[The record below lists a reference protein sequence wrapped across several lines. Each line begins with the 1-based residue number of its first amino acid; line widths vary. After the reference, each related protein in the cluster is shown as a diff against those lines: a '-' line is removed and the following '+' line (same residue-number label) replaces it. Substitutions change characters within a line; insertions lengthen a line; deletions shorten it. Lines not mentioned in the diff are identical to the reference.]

1 MLELERKVI
10 GGSAPIYPGL
20 DLQWKI
26 VDEDQGIIRGYL
38 AVFNNIDS
46 TKDRIRAGA
55 FKKTLTEALQRKT
68 NRGKKYLFPLLW
80 MHDPE
85 KPIGGFIDAIEDK
98 YGLLVTA
105 QLDISTNPLGMPNN
119 PLATSVYSGFKQGF
133 IDELSIGYKAL
144 QKQYDHNGIR
154 DLTEVQLFEGSA
166 VTMLFAANDLAQV
179 TDVKV
184 ASGGSFPLADKSTPW
199 SKSKAIKDI
208 EAATG
213 GDWSKASKYFFWSAS
228 NPTTEADH
236 KLPFAAKVGG
246 TMKAVPHAIISAAG
260 VMQGAMGGVKGI
272 DDAEGVKSKIA
283 GYYRKMGMS
292 PPWQKN
298 TSTEKTGQRHME
310 QKDFNDRYREER
322 IKDWMYSDFQNLVC
336 ALQKS
341 IIDMFKI
348 GDEPQSD
355 VLSTILSSSDEN
367 SIGFVQAVE
376 NYVQMGID
384 LDVSSYL
391 SENGS
396 SYGMSYMSRQDDLEE
411 KAGRTISKTTAQ
423 RIQSSM
429 DTLDAVANNH
439 MISYKAI
446 TSARDDLAQ
455 IIGYDSYAE
464 EGPAGGDATGPYM
477 NTSKSSPEPQEQKAL
492 NEQPPMGTEEEVF
505 RALLLSRMTQQ

>member
-1 MLELERKVI
+1 
-10 GGSAPIYPGL
+10 
-20 DLQWKI
+20 
-26 VDEDQGIIRGYL
+26 
-38 AVFNNIDS
+38 
-46 TKDRIRAGA
+46 
-55 FKKTLTEALQRKT
+55 
-68 NRGKKYLFPLLW
+68 
-80 MHDPE
+80 
-85 KPIGGFIDAIEDK
+85 
-98 YGLLVTA
+98 
-105 QLDISTNPLGMPNN
+105 
-119 PLATSVYSGFKQGF
+119 
-133 IDELSIGYKAL
+133 
-144 QKQYDHNGIR
+144 
-154 DLTEVQLFEGSA
+154 
-166 VTMLFAANDLAQV
+166 
-179 TDVKV
+179 
-184 ASGGSFPLADKSTPW
+184 
-199 SKSKAIKDI
+199 
-208 EAATG
+208 
-213 GDWSKASKYFFWSAS
+213 
-228 NPTTEADH
+228 
-236 KLPFAAKVGG
+236 
-246 TMKAVPHAIISAAG
+246 
-260 VMQGAMGGVKGI
+260 
-272 DDAEGVKSKIA
+272 
-283 GYYRKMGMS
+283 
-292 PPWQKN
+292 
-298 TSTEKTGQRHME
+298 
-310 QKDFNDRYREER
+310 
-322 IKDWMYSDFQNLVC
+322 
-336 ALQKS
+336 
-341 IIDMFKI
+341 MFKI